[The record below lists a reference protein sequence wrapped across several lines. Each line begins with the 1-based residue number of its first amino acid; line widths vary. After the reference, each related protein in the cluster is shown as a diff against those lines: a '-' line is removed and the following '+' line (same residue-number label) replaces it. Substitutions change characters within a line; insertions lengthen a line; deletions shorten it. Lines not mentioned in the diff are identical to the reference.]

1 MLEMVQWAKAH
12 DLAIYFTLM
21 PRLGDQ
27 EPSSAYLAKF
37 ERTFGVPLLF
47 PPKEILGQLYD
58 GGYSDPNH
66 LHEPGRELY
75 SQWLG
80 TQLR

>member
-1 MLEMVQWAKAH
+1 MQGAKP
-12 DLAIYFTLM
+12 TLCN
-21 PRLGDQ
+21 LG
-27 EPSSAYLAKF
+27 PWLAYLKRF
-37 ERTFGVPLLF
+37 EATFGEPLLF
-47 PPKEILGQLYD
+47 PPKKILTQLYD
-58 GGYSDPNH
+58 GGNADPNH